1 MRLTLTVTVVLVALG
16 LIQARAGD
24 EKFDKKF
31 IEETVK
37 AAESGDA
44 VAQCAL
50 GACFE
55 AGTGMLTDYEEAA
68 KWYRRA
74 AVQGDAMGQ
83 YSLGACYERGRGV
96 DQDFKEAAKWYTQAA
111 EQGYFRA
118 RLKLGAFYAEGTGV
132 AKDLAQAYHWYE
144 RAAEKGD
151 EAARTALRKL
161 EKRMTK
167 AELASAKHPPTSPA
181 FSASAVASEPFPSS
195 SNTPPTS
202 VSSPQAVGAGFFITD
217 NGFLIASARLVK
229 QAGRIELFTRA
240 GRVAAK
246 VVKLDATDDLA
257 LLKAEGK
264 FTPLSLSPSR
274 AIRSGARVTL
284 AALSSNSTDAFSLHP
299 SPGKI
304 TDLSG
309 PGDDPRFF
317 LVAVSLNPG
326 ESGGA
331 LTDSQGNV
339 IGVLVSSLAAPSGL
353 PKGIQCALKSSF
365 LLAFLESVPEV
376 AGLLTEPHPVAAD
389 SRTKVEPLPD
399 ATALVLVY

>member
-1 MRLTLTVTVVLVALG
+1 VVLVALG

-24 EKFDKKF
+24 EKLDKQF
-31 IEETVK
+31 IEATVK

-55 AGTGMLTDYEEAA
+55 GGTGMLTDYEEAA

-111 EQGYFRA
+111 EQGYLRA

-132 AKDLAQAYHWYE
+132 AEDLAQAHRWYE

-151 EAARTALRKL
+151 EAARAALRKL

-167 AELASAKHPPTSPA
+167 AELASSKHPPTGFA
-181 FSASAVASEPFPSS
+181 FSASVAASEPFPTS

-202 VSSPQAVGAGFFITD
+202 SSSPQAVGAGFFITD
-217 NGFLIASARLVK
+217 SGFLIASARLVK
-229 QAGRIELFTRA
+229 QADRIELLTRV

-246 VVKLDATDDLA
+246 VVKVDLTDDLA

-264 FTPLSLSPSR
+264 FTPLLLAPSR

-284 AALSSNSTDAFSLHP
+284 AVLPNHLNAYTFHP
-299 SPGKI
+299 SPGEI

-309 PGDDPRFF
+309 PRDDPHFF
-317 LVAVSLNPG
+317 QVAVSLNPG

-331 LTDSQGNV
+331 LTDSGGNV
-339 IGVLVSSLAAPSGL
+339 IGVLVSPMATPSGL
-353 PKGIQCALKSSF
+353 PKAIQCALKSSF

-376 AGLLTEPHPVAAD
+376 AGLLTNPHPAAAD
-389 SRTKVEPLPD
+389 SQTTVEPLPD
-399 ATALVLVY
+399 ASALVLIY